1 MTTVPVTYALQFR
14 GQAEGA
20 REVAH
25 ATSRAPST
33 MLVSVVD
40 RDGPHGH
47 FEAVGASEALY
58 RVRLDEH
65 GPVEGEIDFGGG
77 NALHVRTAKRVAP
90 QQAAAPHLHH
100 GAALL
105 EIVGGTGRLAS
116 ATGWITSNFLLSD
129 SGDLTDNHL
138 ALLFLERP

>member
-1 MTTVPVTYALQFR
+1 MTTPVTYVLQFR
-14 GQAEGA
+14 GQAERSG
-20 REVAH
+20 EVAH

-47 FEAVGASEALY
+47 FEEVGASEALY
-58 RVRLDEH
+58 RVRLDEP

-77 NALHVRTAKRVAP
+77 NALLVRSAKREAP
-90 QQAAAPHLHH
+90 QRAAAPHLRH

-105 EIVGGTGRLAS
+105 EVVGGTGRLAS
-116 ATGWITSNFLLSD
+116 ATGWIASNFLLSD

-138 ALLFLERP
+138 GLLFLKRP

>member
-1 MTTVPVTYALQFR
+1 MTGGPVTYALQFR
-14 GQAEGA
+14 GQAEELGA
-20 REVAH
+20 VAH
-25 ATSRAPST
+25 ATARAPST

-47 FEAVGASEALY
+47 FEEVGASEALY
-58 RVRLDEH
+58 RVRLDDD

-77 NALHVRTAKRVAP
+77 NALRVRSVRREAP
-90 QQAAAPHLHH
+90 RQAAAPHLRH

-138 ALLFLERP
+138 GLLFLERP

>member
-1 MTTVPVTYALQFR
+1 MTTAPVTYALQFR
-14 GQAEGA
+14 GQAEGSG
-20 REVAH
+20 EVAH

-47 FEAVGASEALY
+47 FEEVGASEALY
-58 RVRLDEH
+58 RVLLDEH
-65 GPVEGEIDFGGG
+65 GPVEGEIHFGGG
-77 NALHVRTAKRVAP
+77 SALHVRATRREAP
-90 QQAAAPHLHH
+90 RQSAAPHLRH

-105 EIVGGTGRLAS
+105 EVVHGTGRLAT
-116 ATGWITSNFLLSD
+116 ATGWIASNFLLSD

-138 ALLFLERP
+138 GLLFLERP